1 MSQGRRQMGAC
12 LPQFPL
18 DGSFEGKAGT
28 WETLLLPPPALPSPT
43 LREQSLGGT
52 YPGDPGLAC

>member
-1 MSQGRRQMGAC
+1 MGAC

-18 DGSFEGKAGT
+18 DGSLEGKAGT